1 MKKIS
6 TLTLAGLFAFMVT
19 PVVVLAQSPSNTHRP
34 DTTQIREQAQARAEE
49 AKTSVE
55 ERKSKIM
62 AQVEE
67 RRAQIEQDVCERRQQ
82 VFTSVMPRLAQGA
95 TSVKQSMDTVYSR
108 VVGFYVSGQLT
119 VENYDEL
126 VGDVEAAK
134 ANAESAITTIDQYQ
148 FELDCDNPNV
158 GEQLDGFRLAVGGA
172 RDALKAY
179 QGELV
184 DLISA
189 MRAAAS
195 LEQEGNSSG
204 AASDAHNHEQN
215 QGGGE
220 DE

>member
-1 MKKIS
+1 MRKIS
-6 TLTLAGLFAFMVT
+6 MLVLAGLFAFLVT
-19 PVVVLAQSPSNTHRP
+19 PVAVLAQSP

-49 AKTSVE
+49 AKTSAE
-55 ERKSKIM
+55 ERKNEIM

-67 RRAQIEQDVCERRQQ
+67 RRAQIEQEVCERRQQ
-82 VFTSVMPRLAQGA
+82 TLTDVMPRLAQGA

-108 VVGFYVSGQLT
+108 VVGFYESGQLT

-126 VGDVEAAK
+126 VGNVEAAK
-134 ANAESAITTIDQYQ
+134 ANAESAIATVDQYQ

-158 GEQLDGFRLAVGGA
+158 GEQLDGFRLAVEGA
-172 RDALKAY
+172 RDALKEY
-179 QGELV
+179 QSALV

-195 LEQEGNSSG
+195 LEQDGNSGG
-204 AASDAHNHEQN
+204 ASSDAQNREEN